1 MEAEADEKRPYW
13 PLLAMA
19 SADYVFGTPLRA
31 SVLVFGNTVLEITVR
46 SGCYGNFPIHPEPA
60 LWDFCPRR
68 TGFFVAL
75 LAYSV
80 AMARK
85 YRTACLYGKDLQ
97 QRLAQCVILVK
108 GSSAQGERKEQIN
121 SSVVTVAADAR
132 AGSRR
137 NFAQLQRNE
146 DRRLPMRQ
154 SRVSSSSY
162 RSPHRDASI
171 RTHINLKNLNSA
183 SDEPRTL
190 VFGVVPTSQV
200 RPLFVV
206 LAVPRGHGHLFSKL
220 FSVRDRRSN
229 IYLLSALNNNE
240 LNPYPSANIRPET
253 SPGLEGL
260 MKKGCTANLKSE
272 SVLRQAEYGR
282 WYLPHFN
289 LHGPDGIQPVTEFA
303 FFSIEE
309 PSSCSART
317 SACAK
322 VKILPTPNG
331 KTRP

>member
-46 SGCYGNFPIHPEPA
+46 SGCYGKFPIHPEPA

-68 TGFFVAL
+68 TGFFVAH
-75 LAYSV
+75 LAYSRLVFELVRIQLRAAV

-121 SSVVTVAADAR
+121 SSVVTVAADTR

-137 NFAQLQRNE
+137 NFAPLQRRFPMAICF
-146 DRRLPMRQ
+146 RR
-154 SRVSSSSY
+154 
-162 RSPHRDASI
+162 
-171 RTHINLKNLNSA
+171 
-183 SDEPRTL
+183 E
-190 VFGVVPTSQV
+190 
-200 RPLFVV
+200 
-206 LAVPRGHGHLFSKL
+206 

-229 IYLLSALNNNE
+229 IYLLSALNNSMSDLVNV
-240 LNPYPSANIRPET
+240 
-253 SPGLEGL
+253 PGGQGHHSLPVVLLLFSEVAYL
-260 MKKGCTANLKSE
+260 LSTPDRYRCSKS
-272 SVLRQAEYGR
+272 
-282 WYLPHFN
+282 
-289 LHGPDGIQPVTEFA
+289 
-303 FFSIEE
+303 
-309 PSSCSART
+309 
-317 SACAK
+317 
-322 VKILPTPNG
+322 KIAVPMYTYS
-331 KTRP
+331 RA